1 MIRRVFI
8 FCTVFYMGVV
18 GASPLYT
25 SSVIAINE
33 TGISASDAKQKG
45 FDTAIAQFWNK
56 VIKQILLNPG
66 DAEQVSPAEQ
76 KAFIKKIDVLSE
88 KTHSNRYSADII
100 IYFDPLRIQE
110 NLREKNI
117 PFVEDKGFPAL
128 IIPVFTY
135 KGVLQIYEYTNMWQ
149 TALQNINASGGLL
162 PLYVS
167 DRGVKDSLLVDRHA
181 LYNRDTLLTMGKVF
195 DADTV
200 FVASVVVDNRG
211 VALNY
216 TAIGG
221 ILDGKSFTLRQ
232 DFLRF
237 MAYNDPRM
245 DRVVLETLSDLAV
258 AFFTDAELQWK
269 KQHSLA
275 EKDGKK
281 LITAVFDIQTFADWQ
296 QVKQTLLAYK
306 MVRDVELY
314 SVQGNIVTASINYIG
329 VLKNFYLFLQ
339 KKKYDIKKVDSIWIV
354 NHSNAEI

>member
-1 MIRRVFI
+1 MIRFIFI
-8 FCTVFYMGVV
+8 FCTIFYFGVV
-18 GASPLYT
+18 VASPLYT
-25 SSVIAINE
+25 SKVIAINE

-45 FDTAIAQFWNK
+45 FDTAIDQFWNS

-66 DAEQVSPAEQ
+66 DAEQVSPAERDS
-76 KAFIKKIDVLSE
+76 FIKKIDILSE
-88 KTHSNRYSADII
+88 RTHSNRYNADII

-128 IIPVFTY
+128 IVPVFTH
-135 KGVLQIYEYTNMWQ
+135 KGVIQIYEYTNMWQ

-167 DRGVKDSLLVDRHA
+167 DRGVKDSLLVDRHV
-181 LYNRDTLLTMGKVF
+181 LYNRDKLLTIGNSF

-200 FVASVVVDNRG
+200 FVARVSVDNMG
-211 VALNY
+211 VTLNY
-216 TAIGG
+216 DAIGG
-221 ILDGKSFTLRQ
+221 ILDGKSFALRR
-232 DFLRF
+232 DFPQF
-237 MAYNDPRM
+237 MAYNDPNM
-245 DRVVLETLSDLAV
+245 DTVVLETLSDLAV
-258 AFFTDAELQWK
+258 AFFMDAELQWK

-281 LITAVFDIQTFADWQ
+281 LITAVFDIKSYADWQ
-296 QVKQTLLAYK
+296 QLKDILRTYQ

-314 SVQGNIVTASINYIG
+314 SVQGNIITASINYTG

-339 KKKYDIKKVDSIWIV
+339 EKKYDIKKVDFIWIV
-354 NHSNAEI
+354 NHNNAEI